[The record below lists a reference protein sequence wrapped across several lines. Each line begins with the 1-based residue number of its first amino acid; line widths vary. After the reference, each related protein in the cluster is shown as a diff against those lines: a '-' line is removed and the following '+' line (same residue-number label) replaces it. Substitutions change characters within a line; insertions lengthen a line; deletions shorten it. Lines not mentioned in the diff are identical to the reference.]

1 MTDDIDAVGQP
12 PSGSDRRQFVK
23 RIVAGTAFAVPI
35 VTSFDMEVLRGSTA
49 HAQGN
54 QAS

>member
-1 MTDDIDAVGQP
+1 MTDDIDEVGP
-12 PSGSDRRQFVK
+12 LPAGSDRRQFVK

-49 HAQGN
+49 HAQAN